1 MSISNIKTD
10 HYSIPLPVVLSDSMH
25 GDMAS
30 FELMT
35 IRIENSN
42 GVQGLGYTYTLG
54 AGAKGIHSVM
64 RDDMAPFLLG
74 KDEARI
80 EQIWKSLW
88 WKLHYAGR
96 GGLAIHALSAV
107 DIALWDLMGKQVGMP
122 LWRLLG
128 GADPKIKAYAGGIDL
143 MFPEEELLAQTE
155 KLEVALVDT
164 SIQKLL
170 HAHAQ
175 EHGCIPKR
183 ELRQWLEYPRKP
195 GTTRAMVQHHAG
207 HVDHLHARFRCEED
221 DKRCKRR

>member
-54 AGAKGIHSVM
+54 AGATGIHSVV
-64 RDDMAPFLLG
+64 RADMAPFLLG

-122 LWRLLG
+122 LWRRL
-128 GADPKIKAYAGGIDL
+128 
-143 MFPEEELLAQTE
+143 
-155 KLEVALVDT
+155 
-164 SIQKLL
+164 
-170 HAHAQ
+170 
-175 EHGCIPKR
+175 
-183 ELRQWLEYPRKP
+183 
-195 GTTRAMVQHHAG
+195 
-207 HVDHLHARFRCEED
+207 
-221 DKRCKRR
+221 

>member
-143 MFPEEELLAQTE
+143 MFTEEELLTQTE
-155 KLEVALVDT
+155 KNL
-164 SIQKLL
+164 SK
-170 HAHAQ
+170 
-175 EHGCIPKR
+175 GF
-183 ELRQWLEYPRKP
+183 
-195 GTTRAMVQHHAG
+195 RAIKMKVG
-207 HVDHLHARFRCEED
+207 RDNLEED
-221 DKRCKRR
+221 VARIAAMRKHLGKRWNSSRTRRI